1 MTTKQILLAGITF
14 ISTCII
20 AYSCTHA
27 PYVLP
32 VNQRTGD
39 PSICFERDILPI
51 FISNCAK
58 SGCHDAASHESGYSL
73 DNYTNIMKK
82 GIVPGNVAASRIWES
97 VAIKE
102 FGIETMPPAAPALSA
117 TDLYLLRRWIETGA
131 VDSGAC
137 NSICDSNNIS
147 YSAGIQPLMQRYCTG
162 CHNSNSAPGGSL
174 TDYASVREAAV
185 NGNLIGNIAHLPG
198 YKPMPTTGVMLTAC
212 EIAQVKKWVT
222 AGALNN

>member
-20 AYSCTHA
+20 ANSCTHA

-73 DNYTNIMKK
+73 DNYANIMKK

-102 FGIETMPPAAPALSA
+102 FGIEPMPQGAPGLSA
-117 TDLYLLRRWIETGA
+117 ADLYLLRRWIETGA

-137 NSICDSNNIS
+137 NSTCDSNNAS
-147 YSAGIQPLMQRYCTG
+147 YSTGIQPLMQRYCTG
-162 CHNSNSAPGGSL
+162 CHNSTSAPGGSL

-185 NGNLIGNIAHLPG
+185 NGNMIGNISHLPG
-198 YKPMPTTGVMLTAC
+198 YNPMPTTGVMLTTC
-212 EIAQVKKWVT
+212 EIAQVKKWVA
-222 AGALNN
+222 AGAQNN